1 MTPQTT
7 TPRYATSRNLTLAEG
22 RQSWRESGEGPTI
35 VLLHGIS
42 SGATSWAPLAEHLG
56 GYRLL
61 AWDAPGYA
69 DSQPLGNPHPAADDY
84 ALRLDTWLEALHV
97 ERCVL
102 VGHSLGAMMASA
114 YTALRPERLAGVVLA
129 DPALGYRDADA
140 DKREEVYRSRWTML
154 AEQGHEAYA
163 AARAPRLLRDDAN
176 PSDIAR
182 VREGMQRL
190 HVEGFAQ
197 ASWMLANDALEGYL
211 DGSPSRPAL
220 KMPAMVLCGDED
232 RITTPQ
238 ASRALAER
246 LGLPYRGIP
255 RAGHASY
262 IDAPQSFATAIDTF
276 SRPLFKTE

>member
-1 MTPQTT
+1 MTPLTMTSQYA
-7 TPRYATSRNLTLAEG
+7 TPRSLALAEG
-22 RQSWRESGEGPTI
+22 RQSYREGGEGPAI

-42 SGATSWAPLAEHLG
+42 SGAASWAPLAAHLN
-56 GYRLL
+56 GYRVL

-69 DSQPLGNPHPAADDY
+69 DSQPLSGAHPSAGDY
-84 ALRLDTWLEALHV
+84 AGRLDAWLESLGI

-140 DKREEVYRSRWTML
+140 DKRDEVYRSRWTML
-154 AEQGHEAYA
+154 AEQGHAAYA
-163 AARAPRLLRDDAN
+163 AARAPRLLRDDAS
-176 PSDIAR
+176 PDDIAR
-182 VREGMQRL
+182 VRDGMQRL

-211 DGSPSRPAL
+211 NRSNLNIPAI
-220 KMPAMVLCGDED
+220 VLCGDED

-246 LGLPYRGIP
+246 LGLPYHAIAH
-255 RAGHASY
+255 AGHASY
-262 IDAPQSFATAIDTF
+262 IDAPQAFAAVVDTF
-276 SRPLFKTE
+276 SRPLLKTQ